1 MSNTRKIEMTPLEEK
16 FDLFLTFLSDINYFH
31 RVKNLINN
39 FPDVYKDLLND
50 IVFNTNIYKLIKN
63 NNLKQSKNIE
73 EEKKKRII
81 RQKKKIFFEIKEIT
95 EEDIEKEILE
105 EHKKT
110 FKSHFSD
117 NPLSLG
123 QYTFNT
129 IQLFYNPK
137 NEIDSIYEIIK
148 LKMKQII
155 LDCCTN
161 VINLEYIRKNPKTD
175 NRKYVLYNPIKIK
188 KTKKPFISKLL
199 RIKNPMDELFFQNSI
214 FNNNNKKKRWLQII
228 DSYKPINIITE
239 NNKIDYNSL
248 TSRNFPKI
256 KYNTANNSLNHTE
269 YNFYK
274 INSDINSM
282 NIITEKNSEN
292 FNINNSNLV
301 PIKPIIQKENDLN
314 FYNHRKNP
322 ISISKQYKS
331 KSIIKI
337 DDKWFKNRKNQG
349 INLNYNKIKI
359 KKKNLTNPHSIEIMK
374 NDDTL
379 FKKKL
384 KYDYNYEP
392 LLKLRSKYLS
402 YYT

>member
-1 MSNTRKIEMTPLEEK
+1 MTLFEEK

-31 RVKNLINN
+31 RIKNLINN
-39 FPDVYKDLLND
+39 FPDVYKELLND
-50 IVFNTNIYKLIKN
+50 VVINTNIYKLIRA
-63 NNLKQSKNIE
+63 NNLKHSKKIE
-73 EEKKKRII
+73 EEKQKRII

-95 EEDIEKEILE
+95 EEDIEKEILN

-110 FKSHFSD
+110 FKSNFSN

-123 QYTFNT
+123 QYTFKT
-129 IQLFYNPK
+129 IQLLYNPK
-137 NEIDSIYEIIK
+137 NEIESLYEIIK
-148 LKMKQII
+148 IKMKQII

-161 VINLEYIRKNPKTD
+161 IINLEYISKKPKND

-188 KTKKPFISKLL
+188 KKKKPLISKIL
-199 RIKNPMDELFFQNSI
+199 RIKNPMDEFFFHNI
-214 FNNNNKKKRWLQII
+214 TFNNNNKNKRWLEII
-228 DSYKPINIITE
+228 DSYRPINIITE

-322 ISISKQYKS
+322 ISITKQYKS
-331 KSIIKI
+331 KSRIKI
-337 DDKWFKNRKNQG
+337 DDKWIKNRKNQG

>member
-1 MSNTRKIEMTPLEEK
+1 MTLFEEK

-31 RVKNLINN
+31 RIKNLINN
-39 FPDVYKDLLND
+39 FPDVYKELLND
-50 IVFNTNIYKLIKN
+50 IVINTNIYKLIRA
-63 NNLKQSKNIE
+63 NNLKHSKKIE
-73 EEKKKRII
+73 EEKQKRII

-95 EEDIEKEILE
+95 EEDIEKEILN

-110 FKSHFSD
+110 FKSNFSN

-123 QYTFNT
+123 QYTFKT
-129 IQLFYNPK
+129 IQLLYNPK
-137 NEIDSIYEIIK
+137 NEIESLYEIIK
-148 LKMKQII
+148 IKMKQII

-161 VINLEYIRKNPKTD
+161 IINLEYISKKPKND

-188 KTKKPFISKLL
+188 KKKKPLISKLL
-199 RIKNPMDELFFQNSI
+199 RIKNPMDEFFFQNSI

-274 INSDINSM
+274 ISDLNLIN
-282 NIITEKNSEN
+282 NNTEKNSEN
-292 FNINNSNLV
+292 YKIDNSNLV
-301 PIKPIIQKENDLN
+301 PIKPIIQKGNELN
-314 FYNHRKNP
+314 FYSHRKLTT
-322 ISISKQYKS
+322 SISKQFKS
-331 KSIIKI
+331 KNIIKI
-337 DDKWFKNRKNQG
+337 KWFKNRKNQG

-359 KKKNLTNPHSIEIMK
+359 KKKNLTNPNSIENIQN
-374 NDDTL
+374 NDNV

-384 KYDYNYEP
+384 KYDYNYGP

>member
-1 MSNTRKIEMTPLEEK
+1 
-16 FDLFLTFLSDINYFH
+16 
-31 RVKNLINN
+31 
-39 FPDVYKDLLND
+39 
-50 IVFNTNIYKLIKN
+50 
-63 NNLKQSKNIE
+63 
-73 EEKKKRII
+73 
-81 RQKKKIFFEIKEIT
+81 
-95 EEDIEKEILE
+95 
-105 EHKKT
+105 
-110 FKSHFSD
+110 
-117 NPLSLG
+117 
-123 QYTFNT
+123 
-129 IQLFYNPK
+129 
-137 NEIDSIYEIIK
+137 
-148 LKMKQII
+148 MKQII

-322 ISISKQYKS
+322 ISITKQNKS

-359 KKKNLTNPHSIEIMK
+359 KKKNLTNPNSIENIQN
-374 NDDTL
+374 NDNV

-384 KYDYNYEP
+384 KYDYNYGP